1 VTSDPSPTIGEHYRA
16 SREYHLRTTPFEV
29 FRFRLGRRTRQQV
42 ADLDWTP
49 VPDDA
54 LLDSLFIFGPAAAP
68 LVEEA

>member
-1 VTSDPSPTIGEHYRA
+1 VTPDPSPTISE
-16 SREYHLRTTPFEV
+16 
-29 FRFRLGRRTRQQV
+29 QQV

-68 LVEEA
+68 LVEAA